1 MVSILRQAIQVTD
14 SDVNRLRDYAQKHAG
29 PIFNPDKKRLQAALR
44 RDSSLVRRLLDVLK
58 NAGQMEGRSLGSV
71 VVLMSQENCKQQT
84 WHTDYDV
91 ETVSNIHVK
100 PLGVLLALQD
110 ETFFEEYP
118 DKKHT
123 LRAGDI
129 LIFEGDVV
137 HAGAAYER
145 ENVRVHAYIDSNEVA
160 RLPNK
165 TYPFLPPDKTL
176 ADVK

>member
-1 MVSILRQAIQVTD
+1 MVTVLRQAMHLSD
-14 SDVNRLRDYAQKHAG
+14 SDLTRLRDYAQKHAG
-29 PIFNPDKKRLQAALR
+29 PIFNPDKRRLQAALR
-44 RDSSLVRRLLDVLK
+44 RDSSLVRRLLDVLEK
-58 NAGQMEGRSLGSV
+58 AGQMEGRSLGSV

-91 ETVSNIHVK
+91 ETVSNVRVK

-110 ETFFEEYP
+110 NTFFEEYP

-123 LRAGDI
+123 LHAGDV
-129 LIFEGDVV
+129 LMFEGDVV

-145 ENVRVHAYIDSNEVA
+145 ENVRVHAYVDSNEIK

-165 TYPFLPPDKTL
+165 TYPFLPPDKSI
-176 ADVK
+176 ANI